1 MEKSFRPLRMASA
14 IASLLVA
21 LFSLEGTYE
30 LVMDSLLP
38 LMRYG
43 NEFTVYGWGVIG
55 AIAARVAIT
64 GALLWAFARFGS
76 SKPLPFSRR
85 SRAGTLHLGQ
95 TSLTPLPA
103 RSNR

>member
-1 MEKSFRPLRMASA
+1 MGSS

-30 LVMDSLLP
+30 LVTDSLLP
-38 LMRYG
+38 LVRYG

-55 AIAARVAIT
+55 AIAARSVIT

-76 SKPLPFSRR
+76 RKPLPFSKP
-85 SRAGTLHLGQ
+85 SQTGTLQLSH
-95 TSLTPLPA
+95 T
-103 RSNR
+103 R